1 MTAAVPTSAPRR
13 IGPALTGGAR
23 ARHLVRRALAAEAA
37 NWRSLDRVL
46 FGRRR
51 VPAGASPHGYDRP
64 VRTVLVIFLV
74 LSIVE
79 VPIVDLLVHP
89 WPAVR
94 FPLLALGIWGVLTV
108 LGLLCGYLSRPHAVG
123 PEGIRVRHGGEADV
137 ALPWSVVASVQRAR
151 HAIAD
156 AAGLSLTGRPGDET
170 LNQVIQDVTDIE
182 IELEGPTT
190 LDLPQGAVTVSRV
203 RIAVDDPAAFLDAV
217 RTHIP

>member
-13 IGPALTGGAR
+13 TGPALTGAR

-79 VPIVDLLVHP
+79 VPVVDLLVHP

-108 LGLLCGYLSRPHAVG
+108 LGLLCGYLSR
-123 PEGIRVRHGGEADV
+123 
-137 ALPWSVVASVQRAR
+137 
-151 HAIAD
+151 
-156 AAGLSLTGRPGDET
+156 
-170 LNQVIQDVTDIE
+170 
-182 IELEGPTT
+182 
-190 LDLPQGAVTVSRV
+190 LDLHQGTVTVSRV